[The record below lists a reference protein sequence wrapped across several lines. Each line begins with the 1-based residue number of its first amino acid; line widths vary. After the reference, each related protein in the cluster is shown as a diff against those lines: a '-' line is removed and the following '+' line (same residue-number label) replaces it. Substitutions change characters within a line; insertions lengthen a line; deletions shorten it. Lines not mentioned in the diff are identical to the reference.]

1 MEVLCCMCSSQPG
14 SSNLT
19 AQQRCQ
25 LAQHL
30 HTRLHSTNMHSQSPP
45 QARSQQHACP
55 QGHVMCFRSVLTWRS
70 GHGVRFSTVHILT
83 APTHQPSAGVA
94 PRCDPS
100 GDTVMGMMHD
110 LCGPPTCGDVLSTAS
125 RRSVA
130 CLAGRQAMP
139 LMMRPAPGQA
149 GNRAALGAAADG
161 A

>member
-1 MEVLCCMCSSQPG
+1 MEMFGWNCRSHAFNSMTEVSVGPAPG
-14 SSNLT
+14 ITDSI
-19 AQQRCQ
+19 QQSHT
-25 LAQHL
+25 LPKLPQHKASGRRL
-30 HTRLHSTNMHSQSPP
+30 PKGHT
-45 QARSQQHACP
+45 
-55 QGHVMCFRSVLTWRS
+55 VCFMLVLTWRS
-70 GHGVRFSTVHILT
+70 RHGVRLSTVHVLT
-83 APTHQPSAGVA
+83 APAPQPSAGVA